1 MQALKDFSKE
11 YSLFLAI
18 ITFFLM
24 SHFEHTLV
32 QSTSGNLLG
41 FGILF
46 VVIMYAAMN
55 VAHHAE
61 MLAEKFGE
69 PYGTLIL
76 TFSAGR
82 YFGSFLVDFLDS
94 I

>member
-1 MQALKDFSKE
+1 MQILKDFSKE

-18 ITFFLM
+18 ITYFVI

-32 QSTSGNLLG
+32 QTTTGNLIG

-46 VVIMYAAMN
+46 AVIMYAAMS

-76 TFSAGR
+76 TISAVLLKL
-82 YFGSFLVDFLDS
+82 SSLS
-94 I
+94 S